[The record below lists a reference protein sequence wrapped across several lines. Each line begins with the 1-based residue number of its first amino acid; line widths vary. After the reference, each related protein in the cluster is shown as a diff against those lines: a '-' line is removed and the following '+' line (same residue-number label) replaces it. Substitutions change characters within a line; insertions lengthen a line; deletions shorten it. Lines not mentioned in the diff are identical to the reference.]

1 MAKKIFKKV
10 KLPGTKAMGKLV
22 LQYRQL
28 RAEGKIGRE
37 ETMEALNKFYGK
49 KGQVLKRETRYNPA
63 REKLKEAI
71 KKAQES
77 YGKTPGKNA
86 FNQKVKKWE
95 AAKKGAQTHG
105 EKAVP
110 KTKAGEAD
118 KRFTRKAKEVT
129 NRFLQAV
136 DVFASDTYDKMKED
150 SYGIGSDT
158 VAAMAEAG
166 LTADEIIDYLNQIKD
181 NFKDI
186 PDEAK
191 KLATSD
197 RLWNAI
203 EVISDTIH
211 DVSEIDMVD
220 VLSSYLL
227 TQPDKEDF
235 SKALKNYVELKPGK
249 KFSELW
255 ADLENTDDP
264 GNIDNMYEL
273 LESEEENG

>member
-1 MAKKIFKKV
+1 MAKKNFKKI
-10 KLPGTKAMGKLV
+10 KLPGTKAMGQLV
-22 LQYRQL
+22 VQYRQL
-28 RAEGKIGRE
+28 RAEGKIGRDD
-37 ETMEALNKFYGK
+37 TMEALNKYYGK
-49 KGQVLKRETRYNPA
+49 KGQVLKRETRYNTQ
-63 REKLKEAI
+63 RGRLTEAI
-71 KKAQES
+71 KNAQEK

-86 FNQKVKKWE
+86 FKQKVKKWE
-95 AAKKGAQTHG
+95 EAKKGAQSHG
-105 EKAVP
+105 EKSVP

-118 KRFTRKAKEVT
+118 KRFTRKAREVT

-166 LTADEIIDYLNQIKD
+166 LTADEIIDYLNQIKA

-197 RLWNAI
+197 RLWSAI
-203 EVISDTIH
+203 ETISETIH
-211 DVSEIDMVD
+211 DVSDIDMVD
-220 VLSSYLL
+220 VLSTYLL

-235 SKALKNYVELKPGK
+235 SKALENYVELKPDK

-255 ADLENTDDP
+255 ADLEDIDDP

-273 LESEEENG
+273 LESEDENG

>member
-1 MAKKIFKKV
+1 MAKKNFKKI
-10 KLPGTKAMGKLV
+10 KLPGTKAMGQLV
-22 LQYRQL
+22 VKYRQL
-28 RAEGKIGRE
+28 RAEGKIGRDD
-37 ETMEALNKFYGK
+37 TMEALNKYYGK
-49 KGQVLKRETRYNPA
+49 KGQVLKRETRYNTQ
-63 REKLKEAI
+63 RGRLTEAI
-71 KKAQES
+71 KNAQEK

-86 FNQKVKKWE
+86 FKQKVKKWE
-95 AAKKGAQTHG
+95 EAKKGAQSHG
-105 EKAVP
+105 EKSVR

-118 KRFTRKAKEVT
+118 KRFTRKAREVT

-136 DVFASDTYDKMKED
+136 DVFASDTYDKMRED

-166 LTADEIIDYLNQIKD
+166 LTADEIIDYLNQIKA

-197 RLWNAI
+197 RLWGAI
-203 EVISDTIH
+203 ETISETIH

-220 VLSSYLL
+220 VLSTYLL

-235 SKALKNYVELKPGK
+235 SKALENYVELKPDR

-255 ADLENTDDP
+255 AELEDTDDP

-273 LESEEENG
+273 LESEGENG